1 MRDLDYYRPMMPI
14 IEDTCEYRY
23 IGSDFIDVKNYD
35 AREILTIAPEGI
47 SYLTAQGFSD
57 ASFLLRTVHLQQI
70 RDILDDPDSS
80 KNDKFVAFDL
90 LKNANIA
97 SGKILPLCQ
106 DTGTAIVIGKKGE
119 DVWVLGD
126 DERAIIRGIDETYQ
140 TSNLRYSQL
149 APISMYE
156 EKDTGTNLPAQIEIF
171 ADKGNSY
178 KFLFI
183 AKGGGSANKT
193 FLYQQTK
200 AILNPTSLINFLE
213 KEIKTIGTSAC
224 PPYHLAIVIGGT
236 SAEFN
241 LKTLKLAS
249 TRYLDGLPTAGN
261 LFGQAFRDIELEKQV
276 HKLTQDIG
284 IGAQFGGKY
293 FCHDVRVI
301 RLPRHGGSCPIGIG
315 VSCSADR
322 QILGK
327 ITPEGLF
334 LEKLETDPA
343 QFLPDDKVPDINS
356 GSITLDLDVPMDK
369 MRSKL
374 SLYPVGS
381 LLSMSGTLVVAR
393 DIAHAKL
400 KEQIDNGGDLPTYF
414 KDKIVYYAG
423 PAKTPDGLP
432 SGAFGPTTASRM
444 DPYIKHFQAKGGSLI
459 TMAKGN
465 RSKSVINSCK
475 KYGGFYLGS
484 IGGTGAILAQNCI
497 KSIDIIE
504 FPELGMEAIWEI
516 QVENFA
522 AFIII
527 DDKGN
532 DFYAQFFE

>member
-1 MRDLDYYRPMMPI
+1 MRDLDYYRPMMPM

-484 IGGTGAILAQNCI
+484 VGGTGAILAQDCI

-516 QVENFA
+516 QVENFS
-522 AFIII
+522 AFIVI

-532 DFYAQFFE
+532 DFYAQFL

>member
-1 MRDLDYYRPMMPI
+1 MRDLDYYRPMMPM

-35 AREILTIAPEGI
+35 SREILTVASEGI
-47 SYLTAQGFSD
+47 SYLTAQGFLD
-57 ASFLLRTVHLQQI
+57 ASYLLRTAHLQQI
-70 RDILDDPDSS
+70 RDIIDDPESS
-80 KNDKFVAFDL
+80 NNDKFVAFDL

-106 DTGTAIVIGKKGE
+106 DTGTAIVMGKKGE

-156 EKDTGTNLPAQIEIF
+156 EENTGTNLPAQIEIF
-171 ADKGNSY
+171 ANKGNSY

-200 AILNPTSLINFLE
+200 AVLNPTSLINFLE

-249 TRYLDGLPTAGN
+249 TRYLDGLPTKGN

-293 FCHDVRVI
+293 FCHDVRII

-327 ITPEGLF
+327 ITPDGLF

-343 QFLPDDKVPDINS
+343 QFLPNDKIPDINS
-356 GSITLDLDVPMDK
+356 DSIVIDLDIPMDK
-369 MRSKL
+369 IRSTL
-374 SLYPVGS
+374 SNYPVGS

-400 KEQIDNGGDLPTYF
+400 KEQIDNGEDLPKYF
-414 KDKIVYYAG
+414 KDKLIYYAG
-423 PAKTPDGLP
+423 PAKTPDGLS
-432 SGAFGPTTASRM
+432 SGSFGPTTAGRM
-444 DPYIKHFQAKGGSLI
+444 DPYVKHFQSKGGSLI

-484 IGGTGAILAQNCI
+484 IGGTGAILAQDCI
-497 KSIDIIE
+497 KSINIIE

-516 QVENFA
+516 QVENFP
-522 AFIII
+522 AFIVI

-532 DFYAQFFE
+532 DFYAQFL

>member
-1 MRDLDYYRPMMPI
+1 MKDLDYYRPMMPM

>member
-1 MRDLDYYRPMMPI
+1 MRDLDYYRPMMPM
-14 IEDTCEYRY
+14 IEDTCEYRH
-23 IGSDFIDVKNYD
+23 IGSDFIDVKSYD

-80 KNDKFVAFDL
+80 NNDKFVAFDL

-343 QFLPDDKVPDINS
+343 QFLPDYKIPDINS
-356 GSITLDLDVPMDK
+356 GSITIDLDVPMDK

-484 IGGTGAILAQNCI
+484 IGGTGAILAQDCI

-522 AFIII
+522 AFIVI

-532 DFYAQFFE
+532 DFYAQFL

>member
-80 KNDKFVAFDL
+80 NNDKFVAFDL

-171 ADKGNSY
+171 AEKGNSY

-200 AILNPTSLINFLE
+200 AVLNPTSLINFLE

-343 QFLPDDKVPDINS
+343 QFLPDDKIPDINS
-356 GSITLDLDVPMDK
+356 GSITIDLDAPMDK

-484 IGGTGAILAQNCI
+484 IGGTGAILAQDCI

-516 QVENFA
+516 QVENFS
-522 AFIII
+522 AFIVI

-532 DFYAQFFE
+532 DFYAQFLE

>member
-1 MRDLDYYRPMMPI
+1 MRDLDYYRPMMPM
-14 IEDTCEYRY
+14 IEDTCEYRH
-23 IGSDFIDVKNYD
+23 IGRDFIDVKNYD
-35 AREILTIAPEGI
+35 DREILTIAPEGI
-47 SYLTAQGFSD
+47 SYLAAQGFSD

-80 KNDKFVAFDL
+80 NNDKFVAFDL

-343 QFLPDDKVPDINS
+343 QFLPDYKIPDINS
-356 GSITLDLDVPMDK
+356 GSITIDLDVPMDK

-484 IGGTGAILAQNCI
+484 IGGTGAILAQDCI

-522 AFIII
+522 AFIVI

-532 DFYAQFFE
+532 DFYAQFL

>member
-1 MRDLDYYRPMMPI
+1 MRDLDYYRPMMPM

-35 AREILTIAPEGI
+35 SREILTIAPEGI

-57 ASFLLRTVHLQQI
+57 ASFLLRPVHLQQI

-80 KNDKFVAFDL
+80 NNDKFVAFDL

-106 DTGTAIVIGKKGE
+106 DTGTAIVMGKKGE

-171 ADKGNSY
+171 AEKGNSY

-249 TRYLDGLPTAGN
+249 TRYLDGLPTVGN

-343 QFLPDDKVPDINS
+343 QFLPNDKIPDINS
-356 GSITLDLDVPMDK
+356 DSITIDLDLPMDK
-369 MRSKL
+369 TRSKL
-374 SLYPVGS
+374 SRYPVGS

-400 KEQIDNGGDLPTYF
+400 KEQIDNGGDLPKYF

-484 IGGTGAILAQNCI
+484 IGGTGAILAQDCI

-516 QVENFA
+516 QVENFS
-522 AFIII
+522 AFIVI

-532 DFYAQFFE
+532 DFYAQFL

>member
-80 KNDKFVAFDL
+80 NNDKFVAFDL

-149 APISMYE
+149 APINMYE

-200 AILNPTSLINFLE
+200 AVLNPTSLINFLE

-343 QFLPDDKVPDINS
+343 QFLPDDKIPDINS
-356 GSITLDLDVPMDK
+356 GSITIDLDAPMDK

-484 IGGTGAILAQNCI
+484 IGGTGAILAQDCI

-516 QVENFA
+516 QVENFS
-522 AFIII
+522 AFIVI

-532 DFYAQFFE
+532 DFYAQFLE

>member
-1 MRDLDYYRPMMPI
+1 MRDLDHYRPMMPM

-57 ASFLLRTVHLQQI
+57 ASHLLRTVHLQQI

-80 KNDKFVAFDL
+80 NNDKFVAFDL

-97 SGKILPLCQ
+97 SGKLLPLCQ
-106 DTGTAIVIGKKGE
+106 DTGTAIVMGKKGE

-156 EKDTGTNLPAQIEIF
+156 EKNTGTNLPAQIEIF

-249 TRYLDGLPTAGN
+249 TRYLDGLPTVGN

-343 QFLPDDKVPDINS
+343 QFLPNDKIPDINS
-356 GSITLDLDVPMDK
+356 DSITIDLDLPMDK

-374 SLYPVGS
+374 SRYPVGS

-400 KEQIDNGGDLPTYF
+400 KEQIDNGGDLPKYF
-414 KDKIVYYAG
+414 KDKIIYYAG

-484 IGGTGAILAQNCI
+484 IGGTGAILAQDCI

-516 QVENFA
+516 QVENFP
-522 AFIII
+522 AFIVI

-532 DFYAQFFE
+532 DFYAQFLK

>member
-1 MRDLDYYRPMMPI
+1 M
-14 IEDTCEYRY
+14 
-23 IGSDFIDVKNYD
+23 
-35 AREILTIAPEGI
+35 
-47 SYLTAQGFSD
+47 
-57 ASFLLRTVHLQQI
+57 
-70 RDILDDPDSS
+70 
-80 KNDKFVAFDL
+80 
-90 LKNANIA
+90 
-97 SGKILPLCQ
+97 KILLAAAECAPMIKV
-106 DTGTAIVIGKKGE
+106 GGMG
-119 DVWVLGD
+119 DVVG
-126 DERAIIRGIDETYQ
+126 
-140 TSNLRYSQL
+140 S
-149 APISMYE
+149 
-156 EKDTGTNLPAQIEIF
+156 LP
-171 ADKGNSY
+171 
-178 KFLFI
+178 
-183 AKGGGSANKT
+183 
-193 FLYQQTK
+193 
-200 AILNPTSLINFLE
+200 PSLI
-213 KEIKTIGTSAC
+213 
-224 PPYHLAIVIGGT
+224 
-236 SAEFN
+236 
-241 LKTLKLAS
+241 KL
-249 TRYLDGLPTAGN
+249 G
-261 LFGQAFRDIELEKQV
+261 
-276 HKLTQDIG
+276 
-284 IGAQFGGKY
+284 
-293 FCHDVRVI
+293 HDVRVI

-343 QFLPDDKVPDINS
+343 QFLPNYKIPDINS
-356 GSITLDLDVPMDK
+356 DSITIDLDLPMDK

-374 SLYPVGS
+374 SRYPVGS

-400 KEQIDNGGDLPTYF
+400 KEQIDNGGDLPKYF

-484 IGGTGAILAQNCI
+484 IGGTGAILAQDCI

-522 AFIII
+522 AFIVI

-532 DFYAQFFE
+532 DFYAQFL

>member
-1 MRDLDYYRPMMPI
+1 MRDLDYYRPMMPM

-23 IGSDFIDVKNYD
+23 IGSDFIDVKNYNS
-35 AREILTIAPEGI
+35 REILTIASEGI

-57 ASFLLRTVHLQQI
+57 ASFLLRPVHLQQI

-80 KNDKFVAFDL
+80 NNDKFVAFDL

-106 DTGTAIVIGKKGE
+106 DTGTAIVMGKKGE
-119 DVWVLGD
+119 YVWVLGD

-156 EKDTGTNLPAQIEIF
+156 EKNTGTNLPAQIEIF

-249 TRYLDGLPTAGN
+249 TRYLDGLPTVGN

-343 QFLPDDKVPDINS
+343 QFLPNDKIPDINS
-356 GSITLDLDVPMDK
+356 DSITIDLDLPMDK

-374 SLYPVGS
+374 SRYPVGS

-400 KEQIDNGGDLPTYF
+400 KEQIDNGGDLPKYF

-484 IGGTGAILAQNCI
+484 IGGTGAILAQDCI

-516 QVENFA
+516 QVENFS
-522 AFIII
+522 AFIVI

-532 DFYAQFFE
+532 DFYAQFL

>member
-1 MRDLDYYRPMMPI
+1 MRDLDYYRPMMPM

-35 AREILTIAPEGI
+35 SREILTVASEGI
-47 SYLTAQGFSD
+47 SYLTAQGFLD
-57 ASFLLRTVHLQQI
+57 ASYLLRTAHLQQI
-70 RDILDDPDSS
+70 RDIIDDPESS
-80 KNDKFVAFDL
+80 NNDKFVAFDL

-106 DTGTAIVIGKKGE
+106 DTGTAIVMGKKGE

-156 EKDTGTNLPAQIEIF
+156 EENTGTNLPAQIEIF
-171 ADKGNSY
+171 ANKGNSY

-200 AILNPTSLINFLE
+200 AVLNPTSLINFLE

-249 TRYLDGLPTAGN
+249 TRYLDGLPTKGN

-293 FCHDVRVI
+293 FCHDVRII

-327 ITPEGLF
+327 ITPDGLF

-343 QFLPDDKVPDINS
+343 QFLPNDKIPDINS
-356 GSITLDLDVPMDK
+356 DSIAIDLDIPMDK
-369 MRSKL
+369 IRSTL
-374 SLYPVGS
+374 SSYPVGS

-400 KEQIDNGGDLPTYF
+400 KEQIDNGEDLPKYF
-414 KDKIVYYAG
+414 KDKLIYYAG

-432 SGAFGPTTASRM
+432 SGSFGPTTAGRM
-444 DPYIKHFQAKGGSLI
+444 DPYVKHFQSKGGSLI

-484 IGGTGAILAQNCI
+484 IGGTGAILAQDCI

-516 QVENFA
+516 QVENFP
-522 AFIII
+522 AFIVI

-532 DFYAQFFE
+532 DFYAQFLK

>member
-1 MRDLDYYRPMMPI
+1 MKDLDYYRPMMPI

-484 IGGTGAILAQNCI
+484 VGGTGAILAQDCI

>member
-23 IGSDFIDVKNYD
+23 IGSDFIDVKNYNS
-35 AREILTIAPEGI
+35 REILTIASEGI

-57 ASFLLRTVHLQQI
+57 ASFLLRPVHLQQI

-80 KNDKFVAFDL
+80 NNDKFVAFDL

-106 DTGTAIVIGKKGE
+106 DTGTAIVMGKKGE

-156 EKDTGTNLPAQIEIF
+156 EKNTGTNLPAQIEIF

-241 LKTLKLAS
+241 LKTLKLAT

-343 QFLPDDKVPDINS
+343 QFLPDYKIPDINS
-356 GSITLDLDVPMDK
+356 GSITIDLDVPMDK

-484 IGGTGAILAQNCI
+484 IGGTGAILAQDCI
-497 KSIDIIE
+497 KSINIIE

-522 AFIII
+522 AFIVI

-532 DFYAQFFE
+532 DFYAQFV

>member
-23 IGSDFIDVKNYD
+23 IGSDFIDVKSYD

-343 QFLPDDKVPDINS
+343 QFLPDDKIPDINS
-356 GSITLDLDVPMDK
+356 GSITIDLDVPMDK

-465 RSKSVINSCK
+465 RSKSVINSCE

-484 IGGTGAILAQNCI
+484 IGGTGAILAQDCI

-522 AFIII
+522 AFIVI

-532 DFYAQFFE
+532 DFYAQFLE

>member
-14 IEDTCEYRY
+14 IEDTCEYRH

-35 AREILTIAPEGI
+35 SRGILTIAPEGI

-119 DVWVLGD
+119 YVWVLGD

-156 EKDTGTNLPAQIEIF
+156 EKNTGTNLPAQIEIF

-249 TRYLDGLPTAGN
+249 TRYLDGLPTVGN

-284 IGAQFGGKY
+284 MGAQFGGKY

-343 QFLPDDKVPDINS
+343 QFLPNDKIPDINS
-356 GSITLDLDVPMDK
+356 DSITIDLDLPMDK

-374 SLYPVGS
+374 SRYPVGS

-400 KEQIDNGGDLPTYF
+400 KEQIDNGGDLPKYF
-414 KDKIVYYAG
+414 KDKIIYYAG

-484 IGGTGAILAQNCI
+484 IGGTGAILAQDCI

-522 AFIII
+522 AFIVI

-532 DFYAQFFE
+532 DFYAQFL

>member
-1 MRDLDYYRPMMPI
+1 MKDLDYYRPMMPI